1 LNLFFAGFT
10 DAALKTALHLQQYE
24 GILDTETIYCI
35 IALASCSNRAFG
47 TCSKAFIRL
56 EALDEASFFYKEN
69 ISFYSRELSSSLKLK
84 KIDLF

>member
-1 LNLFFAGFT
+1 LNFIFVGFT

-56 EALDEASFFYKEN
+56 EALDEV
-69 ISFYSRELSSSLKLK
+69 
-84 KIDLF
+84 DLFLLAFHN